1 MPQFMAELCQREGIA
16 PLALQFTILT
26 CVRTS
31 DVNNA
36 KKEHVD
42 RKGRTWIIPEFT
54 KTGVEHRVP
63 LSAAALAAIDK
74 AARIAR
80 DIGGDVAKSE
90 YLFPNDRTGAA
101 LSENA
106 MLAVLKRMGRKGA
119 MTTHGCRATFRTWA
133 QEKTDFPWELCEL
146 SLGHKV
152 GTKVERAYMRGDALK
167 RRVAIMRRWADF
179 CAKSKPIKPKQSVAT
194 ETGKVIPLRQATA

>member
-1 MPQFMAELCQREGIA
+1 M
-16 PLALQFTILT
+16 
-26 CVRTS
+26 
-31 DVNNA
+31 
-36 KKEHVD
+36 
-42 RKGRTWIIPEFT
+42 IPEFT

-119 MTTHGCRATFRTWA
+119 MTTHGCRATFR
-133 QEKTDFPWELCEL
+133 
-146 SLGHKV
+146 LG
-152 GTKVERAYMRGDALK
+152 RK
-167 RRVAIMRRWADF
+167 RRLISRGSFASCRSATKWARRWSAL
-179 CAKSKPIKPKQSVAT
+179 T
-194 ETGKVIPLRQATA
+194 